1 MSNGNGN
8 DNGNGGLMGN
18 IRNWL
23 GLRENVRLPEEIHD
37 LIDSREES
45 DIPLTEEEKHLII
58 ASLKF
63 SSVSVDSVSVPR
75 ADIVTVSANM
85 GFDDIIGVFKKSGYS
100 RLPVIRNDMDD
111 VIGFITLKDIIRFVG
126 SAHEFDLRKVARS
139 CTFVPD
145 TQSIAH
151 VLQEMRRAKVQMAV
165 VLDEYGGTAGL
176 ITLKDILE
184 HLVGDI
190 EDENEQDEPTLFI
203 PLPGGK
209 YQLDPRMPIEE
220 LEERLKLSFHL
231 EHDEDD
237 DERDYETVGGLVLSL
252 ARHVPEA
259 GESFSLPNGCVFK
272 VIEADARRILKLEL
286 QLPLRKKAQTPLTAA
301 KG

>member
-8 DNGNGGLMGN
+8 GNDKDSSLMGSL
-18 IRNWL
+18 RNWL
-23 GLRENVRLPEEIHD
+23 GMRENVRLPEEIHD

-75 ADIVTVSANM
+75 ADIVTVEANLT
-85 GFDDIIGVFKKSGYS
+85 FDEVIEVFKTSGHS
-100 RLPVIRNDMDD
+100 RLPVIRGDRDD
-111 VIGFITLKDIIRFVG
+111 VIGFITLKDIIRLIG
-126 SAHEFDLRKVARS
+126 DETTFDLRKIARP

-151 VLQEMRRAKVQMAV
+151 VLQEMRRSKVQMAV

-190 EDENEQDEPTLFI
+190 EDENDDEEPLLFQ
-203 PLPGGK
+203 PMAGGR
-209 YQLDPRMPIEE
+209 YHMDPRMSIEE
-220 LEERLKLSFHL
+220 LQDRLKMSF
-231 EHDEDD
+231 ETDEEEED
-237 DERDYETVGGLVLSL
+237 RDFETVGGLILNL

-259 GESFSLPNGCVFK
+259 GETFTLDNGCTFK
-272 VIEADARRILKLEL
+272 VLEADARRIRMLEL
-286 QLPLRKKAQTPLTAA
+286 QMPVRKKTLLSEA
-301 KG
+301 

>member
-1 MSNGNGN
+1 MANDTNSNGNSLIGS
-8 DNGNGGLMGN
+8 

-23 GLRENVRLPEEIHD
+23 RLRDNGRLPDEIHD

-45 DIPLTEEEKHLII
+45 DIPLTEEEKHLIV

-75 ADIVTVSANM
+75 ADIVTVGATM
-85 GFDDIIGVFKKSGYS
+85 KFDEVIEVFKKSGHS
-100 RLPVIRNDMDD
+100 RLPIIRNNMDD
-111 VIGFITLKDIIRFVG
+111 VIGFITLKDIVRFIG
-126 SAHEFDLRKVARS
+126 TEAEFDLRKVARP

-209 YQLDPRMPIEE
+209 YQLDPRMPIDE
-220 LEERLKLSFHL
+220 LEERLKLSFL
-231 EHDEDD
+231 MADEEE
-237 DERDYETVGGLVLSL
+237 DEERPYETVGGLVLSL
-252 ARHVPEA
+252 ARHVPDV
-259 GESFSLPNGCVFK
+259 GESFTLPNGCTFK
-272 VIEADARRILKLEL
+272 VLEADARRILKLEL
-286 QLPLRKKAQTPLTAA
+286 HLPVRKKIPTPSLGGS
-301 KG
+301 KS